1 MPNMVVLVGKL
12 TYIYELDNMLE
23 VLTTKVIYDG
33 DEKIGE
39 ENTINPIV
47 VSSSMMKHVKEYCN
61 IGDTIGI
68 KGRTK
73 NRDDKLVIEC
83 EKLTFLSSQAAGHE
97 GGETDD
103 SE

>member
-12 TYIYELDNMLE
+12 TYIYEADGMIE
-23 VLTTKVIYDG
+23 VTTIKPIYED
-33 DEKIGE
+33 DKMVGE
-39 ENTINPIV
+39 ETTRNPV
-47 VSSSMMKHVKEYCN
+47 LVGSSMMKHIKDYCH

-68 KGRTK
+68 KGSTK
-73 NRDDKLVIEC
+73 NRDNSLVILG
-83 EKLTFLSSQAAGHE
+83 EKLTFLSSQAASPK

>member
-12 TYIYELDNMLE
+12 TYIYEADSIIE
-23 VLTTKVIYDG
+23 VTTIKPLYEN
-33 DEKIGE
+33 DEQVGQETVVNPVLIG
-39 ENTINPIV
+39 
-47 VSSSMMKHVKEYCN
+47 SSMMKHIKEYCH
-61 IGDTIGI
+61 IGDTIGV
-68 KGRTK
+68 KGSTK
-73 NRDDKLVIEC
+73 NRDNGIIIVG

>member
-12 TYIYELDNMLE
+12 TYIYEADSIIE
-23 VLTTKVIYDG
+23 VTTIKPVYKDG
-33 DEKIGE
+33 EQVGQE
-39 ENTINPIV
+39 TVVNPV
-47 VSSSMMKHVKEYCN
+47 LVGSSILKHIKDYCN
-61 IGDTIGI
+61 IGDTIGV
-68 KGRTK
+68 KGSTK
-73 NRDDKLVIEC
+73 NRDNGIIIEG